1 MYPRTNYQ
9 MTDKQLDSLMQ
20 ACKPV
25 VCIMVGESTPSSPQ
39 ENANNAW
46 DNLGVEMGFDGSTVQ
61 PRQGFDTKHFSAIP
75 SETETQKEERIAKE
89 EAKKDFAELVNLEA
103 LLVTTGNRISELKA
117 KSELKE

>member
-9 MTDKQLDSLMQ
+9 MTDNQLDTLMD

-25 VCIMVGESTPSSPQ
+25 ACIMVGDYAPSNPQ

-46 DNLGVEMGFDGSTVQ
+46 TNLGEEMGFDGSTVQ

-75 SETETQKEERIAKE
+75 SETETETQKALRIAKE
-89 EAKKDFAELVNLEA
+89 AAKKDFDELVNLEA

-117 KSELKE
+117 KSE